1 MVEITHLT
9 MTDKKSSIEILAKDA
24 AEAGKANDEKNS
36 SYIVSVY
43 VEIQSSSVIWRQK

>member
-9 MTDKKSSIEILAKDA
+9 TTGKKSSIAILAKDV

-36 SYIVSVY
+36 SYILSVY
-43 VEIQSSSVIWRQK
+43 VEIQSSSVIWIQK